1 MTLFGLPLK
10 KPLKGYS
17 RGMQTALLLCAGLA
31 SGAELTIFDEPS
43 LGLDAV
49 MRERFYDEVVAAHR
63 REPERTFLI
72 STHLIDEVAR
82 TLDYAVMIDGGHL
95 LAQAR
100 RRR

>member
-31 SGAELTIFDEPS
+31 SGAELTVFDEPS

-49 MRERFYDEVVAAHR
+49 MRERFTTRLWR
-63 REPERTFLI
+63 R
-72 STHLIDEVAR
+72 
-82 TLDYAVMIDGGHL
+82 GGGSRS
-95 LAQAR
+95 APF
-100 RRR
+100 